1 MDGTVPPDKRDAA
14 RETVARMLALV
25 LRGHPRFAHLAVL
38 VSRDARRG
46 GWQVDVVVLDPALSP
61 TGTDMPL
68 DDGVLQGI
76 TAALARL

>member
-1 MDGTVPPDKRDAA
+1 LDGTVPPGKRDAA
-14 RETVARMLALV
+14 RETVAGILAPV
-25 LRGHPRFAHLAVL
+25 LREHPQFAHLAVL

-68 DDGVLQGI
+68 DDGVLQGMRE
-76 TAALARL
+76 ALARL